1 MTERFFWVKSD
12 GTVQELSWEEYQRL
26 ALRNLRS
33 KGRFYH
39 LVAVIGGG
47 INFFKR
53 HSVRISLSSLEQIMQ
68 RLKEHAEKRPKEAEH

>member
-33 KGRFYH
+33 KGRFYL
-39 LVAVIGGG
+39 LVVIIGNE
-47 INFFKR
+47 IVFFKR
-53 HSVRISLSSLEQIMQ
+53 HSVYMRLSSLKQILQMIQ
-68 RLKEHAEKRPKEAEH
+68 HERPKGS